1 MAYEARTRDEI
12 LRDLAARIVSRT
24 ELTDVIPGSVLHTIL
39 TTVAE
44 EFASTEYRL
53 GEIRDSFYL
62 EGASGADLDERVS
75 ELPVRSISRLPAAP
89 ASGLVKLTRDS
100 TTAEATINAGALFG
114 RKDNSKIF
122 YRLNSQ
128 LTFAIGESE
137 KTSVAVT
144 CTTNGEAG
152 NAGTGQVAIIVS
164 DPNIATVINEGPI
177 TGGLEEEGDDSLR
190 SRAKAYLASLSRSQ
204 DLALEFEA
212 LNFVSE
218 DGKRFTVAKVVS
230 DPQTP
235 GYSELLVDDGTGLGA
250 QLIPAFSLN
259 TYSLEVP
266 DPTSRKLHTM
276 QIDDAI
282 FASIEPD
289 EPTASGVSLVLLSH
303 DNRFGAN
310 PVLGQGDGAYLT
322 EGVHYIAAPERG
334 VVYFLDSAY
343 SNNTGVEFQE
353 GDEVYCPPTRTYG
366 SSASYRQIAEL
377 QRIIEGDPSNP
388 TASPGLRAA
397 GTRVRVLPAPVILVS
412 MEIRCLFQS
421 GSDLEVSRSEVT
433 VAAAEFI
440 NQLGPG
446 EPLYS
451 NRLLA
456 HLINNVSSLITG
468 ALYDSSG
475 QTVLDDQYPTDDRH
489 VLRAD
494 ALTTSLTGE

>member
-1 MAYEARTRDEI
+1 MAYEARTKDEI

-24 ELTDVIPGSVLHTIL
+24 ELTDVIPGSILHTIL
-39 TTVAE
+39 ATVAE

-100 TTAEATINAGALFG
+100 TVATATIEAGTLFG

-128 LTFAIGESE
+128 LTFGIGESE
-137 KTSVAVT
+137 KTNVAVT
-144 CTTNGEAG
+144 CTTNGEVG
-152 NAGTGQVAIIVS
+152 NAGTGQVSIIVS
-164 DPNIATVINEGPI
+164 NSDIATVVNEGPI
-177 TGGLEEEGDDSLR
+177 TGGLDEEGDDSLR

-218 DGKRFTVAKVVS
+218 DGKRFTVAKIVS
-230 DPQTP
+230 DPETP

-250 QLIPAFSLN
+250 QTIPGFSGDTFTLD
-259 TYSLEVP
+259 VP
-266 DPTSRKLHTM
+266 DPTVRKLHTM
-276 QIDDAI
+276 QINDAI
-282 FASIEPD
+282 FAPLEPN
-289 EPTASGVSLVLLSH
+289 EPTPSGVSLVLLSH
-303 DNRFGAN
+303 DNRFGGN
-310 PVLGQGDGAYLT
+310 PILGQGDGAYLT

-343 SNNTGVEFQE
+343 SNNTGVVFET
-353 GDEVYCPPTRTYG
+353 GDEVFCPATRTYD
-366 SSASYRQIAEL
+366 SPSYKQIAEL

-494 ALTTSLTGE
+494 ELTTSLTGE

>member
-1 MAYEARTRDEI
+1 MAYEARTKDEI

-24 ELTDVIPGSVLHTIL
+24 ELTDVIPGSILHTIL
-39 TTVAE
+39 ATVAE

-89 ASGLVKLTRDS
+89 ASGLVKVTRDS
-100 TTAEATINAGALFG
+100 TTAAVTINAGTLFG

-137 KTSVAVT
+137 KTNVAVT
-144 CTTNGEAG
+144 CTTNGEVG
-152 NAGTGQVAIIVS
+152 NAGTGQVSIIVS

-177 TGGLEEEGDDSLR
+177 TGGLDEEGDDSLR

-218 DGKRFTVAKVVS
+218 DGKRFTVAKIVS
-230 DPQTP
+230 DPETP

-250 QLIPAFSLN
+250 GPAPKFVTDSYQL
-259 TYSLEVP
+259 TVP
-266 DPTSRKLHTM
+266 DPTVRKLHTM
-276 QIDDAI
+276 QVKDAI
-282 FASIEPD
+282 AVAGDYQGSTPSFVELRLYAARFSNFA
-289 EPTASGVSLVLLSH
+289 
-303 DNRFGAN
+303 R
-310 PVLGQGDGAYLT
+310 LT
-322 EGVHYIAAPERG
+322 EGIHYIAAPERG
-334 VVYFLDSAY
+334 VIYFLDSAY
-343 SNNTGVEFQE
+343 NNDTGVEFQE
-353 GDEVYCPPTRTYG
+353 DDRVVFPAYGSRTYD
-366 SSASYRQIAEL
+366 SPTYKQIAEL

-397 GTRVRVLPAPVILVS
+397 GTRVRVLPAPVTKIS

-468 ALYDSSG
+468 TLYDSEG
-475 QTVLDDQYPTDDRH
+475 QTVLDDQYPTDERH
-489 VLRAD
+489 VIRAG